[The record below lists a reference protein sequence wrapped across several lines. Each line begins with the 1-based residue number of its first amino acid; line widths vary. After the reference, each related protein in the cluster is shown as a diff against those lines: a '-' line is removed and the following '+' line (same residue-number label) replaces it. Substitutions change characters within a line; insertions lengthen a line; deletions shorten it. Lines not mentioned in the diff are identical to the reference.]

1 MKARLEEKDGKIT
14 LLEDE
19 VMNAITVLFFFL
31 FPLSLLV

>member
-1 MKARLEEKDGKIT
+1 MRAQLEEKDGKIQ